1 MCRHRATVLTLR
13 HLSAKLARRRPLP
26 DGGAQL
32 CGGAKR
38 LALEAA
44 ALEAVCIIA
53 AGRPADDAAG
63 LLRAVTKQGG
73 GAGLVSA
80 GRHAAGLGIV
90 ADRDPAAAAD
100 AFKRAAAAADSERC
114 VAGRAPAAECRVL
127 AARAAWRA
135 GLTVALSRG

>member
-100 AFKRAAAAADSERC
+100 AFKRAAAAVSERC